1 MVLQN
6 QFHGEIILFQKTSLF
21 DNKYKIWLILFGVAL
36 FFGLSSTVSSFL
48 YYIGNNQEFHWDV
61 YLPQRLPSYFMWALF
76 VPLIHSKVAKQFSH
90 PGSVTEKVIKLT
102 GWIILISVMHRL
114 LAFIS
119 IGLIMENLGEIL
131 STLFSNP
138 KEIILPL
145 ISLSADSFMLTV
157 IIGLTAGVIEY
168 SRFIKQENVKQEE
181 IKRRLVESQL
191 QNLTGNLHPH
201 FLFNALHG
209 ISMMIYKDPMLADK
223 MISSLSD
230 LLRSTFQN
238 SEDQFI
244 TLKKEIE
251 IGRNYLSIQKLRF
264 GARIVETVEL
274 PGMGGD
280 VMVPKFILLPLLE
293 NCIKHNVD
301 ITPESVEI
309 GLKVAVSEND
319 ISIVVRNSRPVRK
332 VKDPLPSGEGLKQIK
347 ARLEILYGENFKFNI
362 KETDSEYIVEI
373 NVPVSKQ

>member
-1 MVLQN
+1 
-6 QFHGEIILFQKTSLF
+6 
-21 DNKYKIWLILFGVAL
+21 
-36 FFGLSSTVSSFL
+36 
-48 YYIGNNQEFHWDV
+48 
-61 YLPQRLPSYFMWALF
+61 MWALF

-90 PGSVTEKVIKLT
+90 FGSVTEKVIKLT

-301 ITPESVEI
+301 ISPESVEI
-309 GLKVAVSEND
+309 GLKVAVSESE

-347 ARLEILYGENFKFNI
+347 ARLEILYGENFKFDI
-362 KETDSEYIVEI
+362 KETDSEYTVEI
-373 NVPVSKQ
+373 KVPVSKQ

>member
-1 MVLQN
+1 
-6 QFHGEIILFQKTSLF
+6 
-21 DNKYKIWLILFGVAL
+21 
-36 FFGLSSTVSSFL
+36 
-48 YYIGNNQEFHWDV
+48 
-61 YLPQRLPSYFMWALF
+61 MWALF

-90 PGSVTEKVIKLT
+90 FGSVTEKVIKLT

-119 IGLIMENLGEIL
+119 IGLIMENLREIL

-301 ITPESVEI
+301 ISPESVEI
-309 GLKVAVSEND
+309 GLKVAVSESE

-347 ARLEILYGENFKFNI
+347 ARLEILYGENFKFEI
-362 KETDSEYIVEI
+362 KETDSEYTVEI
-373 NVPVSKQ
+373 KVPVSKQ

>member
-1 MVLQN
+1 
-6 QFHGEIILFQKTSLF
+6 
-21 DNKYKIWLILFGVAL
+21 
-36 FFGLSSTVSSFL
+36 
-48 YYIGNNQEFHWDV
+48 
-61 YLPQRLPSYFMWALF
+61 MWALF

-90 PGSVTEKVIKLT
+90 PGSVAEKVIKLT

-309 GLKVAVSEND
+309 GLKVAVSESE

>member
-1 MVLQN
+1 
-6 QFHGEIILFQKTSLF
+6 
-21 DNKYKIWLILFGVAL
+21 LILFGVAL
-36 FFGLSSTVSSFL
+36 FFGLSSTISSFL
-48 YYIGNNQEFHWDV
+48 YYVGNNQEFHWDV
-61 YLPQRLPSYFMWALF
+61 YLPQRLPSYLMWALF
-76 VPLIHSKVAKQFSH
+76 VPLIHSKVAQQFSH
-90 PGSVTEKVIKLT
+90 HGSLTEKVIKLA
-102 GWIILISVMHRL
+102 GWIILISIMHRL
-114 LAFIS
+114 FAFTM

-145 ISLSADSFMLTV
+145 ISLSADSFMLAV

-168 SRFIKQENVKQEE
+168 SRFIEEEKVKQEE

-209 ISMMIYKDPMLADK
+209 ISMMIYKDPMMADK

-274 PGMGGD
+274 PGMGAE

-293 NCIKHNVD
+293 NCVKHNVD
-301 ITPESVEI
+301 ISPESVEI
-309 GLKVAVSEND
+309 GLKISVSENEVM
-319 ISIVVRNSRPVRK
+319 IEVRNSRPIKK
-332 VKDPLPSGEGLKQIK
+332 VKDPLPSGEGIKQIRS
-347 ARLEILYGENFKFNI
+347 RLSILYGENFHFDI
-362 KETDSEYIVEI
+362 REAESEYKVELKL
-373 NVPVSKQ
+373 PVKPQ

>member
-1 MVLQN
+1 
-6 QFHGEIILFQKTSLF
+6 
-21 DNKYKIWLILFGVAL
+21 
-36 FFGLSSTVSSFL
+36 
-48 YYIGNNQEFHWDV
+48 
-61 YLPQRLPSYFMWALF
+61 MWAIF
-76 VPLIHSKVAKQFSH
+76 VPLIHKRVAEQFSH
-90 PGSVTEKVIKLT
+90 SGSVTEKVIKLT

-114 LAFIS
+114 LAFFS

-251 IGRNYLSIQKLRF
+251 IGRNYLAIQKLRF
-264 GARIVETVEL
+264 GARISETVEL

-301 ITPESVEI
+301 ITPEAIEI
-309 GLKVAVSEND
+309 GLKVSVADAGVK
-319 ISIVVRNSRPVRK
+319 IIVRNSRPVKK
-332 VKDPLPSGEGLKQIK
+332 VKDPVPSGEGLKQIK
-347 ARLEILYGENFKFNI
+347 ERLEILYGENFKFKIN
-362 KETDSEYIVEI
+362 ETDSEYMVEI
-373 NVPVSKQ
+373 SVPVSKP

>member
-1 MVLQN
+1 
-6 QFHGEIILFQKTSLF
+6 
-21 DNKYKIWLILFGVAL
+21 
-36 FFGLSSTVSSFL
+36 
-48 YYIGNNQEFHWDV
+48 
-61 YLPQRLPSYFMWALF
+61 MWALF

-90 PGSVTEKVIKLT
+90 FGSVTEKVIKLT

-301 ITPESVEI
+301 ISPESVEI
-309 GLKVAVSEND
+309 GLKVAVSESE

>member
-1 MVLQN
+1 
-6 QFHGEIILFQKTSLF
+6 
-21 DNKYKIWLILFGVAL
+21 
-36 FFGLSSTVSSFL
+36 
-48 YYIGNNQEFHWDV
+48 
-61 YLPQRLPSYFMWALF
+61 MWALF

-90 PGSVTEKVIKLT
+90 FGSVTEKVIKLT

-168 SRFIKQENVKQEE
+168 SRFIKLENVKQEE

-280 VMVPKFILLPLLE
+280 VMIPKFILLPLLE

-301 ITPESVEI
+301 ISPESVEI
-309 GLKVAVSEND
+309 GLKVAVSESE

-362 KETDSEYIVEI
+362 KETDSEYNVEI
-373 NVPVSKQ
+373 KVPVSKQ

>member
-1 MVLQN
+1 
-6 QFHGEIILFQKTSLF
+6 
-21 DNKYKIWLILFGVAL
+21 
-36 FFGLSSTVSSFL
+36 
-48 YYIGNNQEFHWDV
+48 
-61 YLPQRLPSYFMWALF
+61 MWALF

-90 PGSVTEKVIKLT
+90 FGSVTEKVIKLT

-301 ITPESVEI
+301 ISPESVEI
-309 GLKVAVSEND
+309 GLKVTVSESE

-332 VKDPLPSGEGLKQIK
+332 IKDPLPSGEGLKQIK
-347 ARLEILYGENFKFNI
+347 ARLEILYGENFKFEI
-362 KETDSEYIVEI
+362 KETDSEYTVEI
-373 NVPVSKQ
+373 KVPVSKQ

>member
-1 MVLQN
+1 
-6 QFHGEIILFQKTSLF
+6 
-21 DNKYKIWLILFGVAL
+21 
-36 FFGLSSTVSSFL
+36 
-48 YYIGNNQEFHWDV
+48 
-61 YLPQRLPSYFMWALF
+61 MWALF
-76 VPLIHSKVAKQFSH
+76 VPLIHSKVAQQFNH
-90 PGSVTEKVIKLT
+90 HGSLTEKVIKLT
-102 GWIILISVMHRL
+102 GWIILISFLHRL
-114 LAFIS
+114 FAFTV
-119 IGLIMENLGEIL
+119 IGLIMENLGVIL

-168 SRFIKQENVKQEE
+168 SRFIEEERVKQEE

-209 ISMMIYKDPMLADK
+209 ISMMIYKDPMMADK

-264 GARIVETVEL
+264 GARIVESVEL
-274 PGMGGD
+274 PGMGGEI
-280 VMVPKFILLPLLE
+280 MVPKFILLPLLE

-301 ITPESVEI
+301 ISPESVEI
-309 GLKVAVSEND
+309 GLKVTVSESNV
-319 ISIVVRNSRPVRK
+319 IFQVRNSRPMNK
-332 VKDPLPSGEGLKQIK
+332 IKDPVPSGEGIKQIRS
-347 ARLEILYGENFKFNI
+347 RLEILYGENFSFNI
-362 KETDSEYIVEI
+362 KDSDSEYKVELI
-373 NVPVSKQ
+373 LPVKPS